1 MITARQ
7 YEENMLEIVRDYINQ
22 PDTMY
27 KLMDKLNADTLNCLG
42 YAAGVEIFER
52 FKIKDK
58 E

>member
-22 PDTMY
+22 PETMY

-52 FKIKDK
+52 FRKK
-58 E
+58 EQE